1 MTITQQRKVNN
12 SKLTKITKFNFLPL
26 SLMKQFGKIYNLFYL
41 VIVILNATLLKL
53 NAPYRLYSCFVISI
67 IVQIIKDYVY
77 DFSLMK
83 LENKLNKQPAK
94 LYNFGQFGF
103 DITT

>member
-41 VIVILNATLLKL
+41 VIVIL